1 MSYQPKDAFYKRA
14 KQEHYA
20 ARSVYKLEEIDA
32 KHHLLA
38 RGQLVLDLGCSP
50 GSWLQYA
57 GTVVGPSGAVLG
69 YDLAEPRVPVVPPV
83 FARIADAHALTPE
96 QIRADLAA
104 ALGRP
109 VDPQPFAL
117 LLSDMAPKT
126 TGIHDADQA
135 RSIGLVEK
143 ALWLHAELVRSE
155 GAFLAK
161 TFQGRGID
169 ALIEDARRTF
179 REVKVL
185 RPKATRDG
193 SREVFVLARQRRA
206 S

>member
-1 MSYQPKDAFYKRA
+1 M
-14 KQEHYA
+14 
-20 ARSVYKLEEIDA
+20 
-32 KHHLLA
+32 
-38 RGQLVLDLGCSP
+38 
-50 GSWLQYA
+50 
-57 GTVVGPSGAVLG
+57 
-69 YDLAEPRVPVVPPV
+69 
-83 FARIADAHALTPE
+83 HALTPE
-96 QIRADLAA
+96 QIRADLAET
-104 ALGRP
+104 LGRP
-109 VDPQPFAL
+109 VDPQPFTL

-143 ALWLHAELVRSE
+143 ALWLHAQLVRAE
-155 GAFLAK
+155 GGFLAK

-193 SREVFVLARQRRA
+193 SREVFVLARQRREG
-206 S
+206 